1 MPETRSDEER
11 KMIIEKVNHLYETSD
26 LTIKEACSEFGIS
39 DSTYYTWKKYRNL
52 EPETEEEKTSKQDYE
67 NSSDS
72 IDPETVKKVTEL
84 KEDKPFLGFK
94 KISKQLAY
102 SHGIKISTRQVKKIL
117 KENGLEETDYPEPKD
132 HPARRFER
140 NSSNEM
146 WMMDIMHYTIEKEGR
161 FYLISI
167 LDDYSRYII
176 AHGIFKRKTIDNVI
190 DVLHEAFEESGL
202 PGEFLT
208 DRGSQFHSWKGES
221 RFQKLLDKLGVKHI
235 LASPQSPQT
244 IGKIESFHRNIQ
256 RELFGQE
263 HFTSIEDV
271 KQAVEN
277 YIEYYNHERVHMGID
292 YLTPADR
299 YYGVKK
305 DAEKALDVSFDS
317 GGEIYLAGRIEGQ
330 PVRARENSRGKV
342 DIYLAGQK
350 QESLSS
356 KQPLKEL
363 FALD

>member
-39 DSTYYTWKKYRNL
+39 DSAYYIWKKHRNL
-52 EPETEEEKTSKQDYE
+52 EPETEKEETSNQDRE
-67 NSSDS
+67 NTSGDV
-72 IDPETVKKVTEL
+72 DTETVKKVTEL

-117 KENGLEETDYPEPKD
+117 KEHGLEETDYPEPKD
-132 HPARRFER
+132 HPSRRFER
-140 NSSNEM
+140 NSSDEM

-256 RELFGQE
+256 RELFGQK
-263 HFTSIEDV
+263 HFTSMEDV
-271 KQAVEN
+271 KKAVSD

-299 YYGVKK
+299 YYGVKQ
-305 DAEKALDVSFDS
+305 DAEKTYDV
-317 GGEIYLAGRIEGQ
+317 
-330 PVRARENSRGKV
+330 
-342 DIYLAGQK
+342 
-350 QESLSS
+350 
-356 KQPLKEL
+356 
-363 FALD
+363 

>member
-1 MPETRSDEER
+1 MPETKSDEER
-11 KMIIEKVNHLYETSD
+11 KMIIKKVNHLYETSD

-146 WMMDIMHYTIEKEGR
+146 WMMDIMHYTIEKEGC
-161 FYLISI
+161 
-167 LDDYSRYII
+167 SRLYRVLQP
-176 AHGIFKRKTIDNVI
+176 RKSSYGHR
-190 DVLHEAFEESGL
+190 LSHPRRSL
-202 PGEFLT
+202 L
-208 DRGSQFHSWKGES
+208 WCKKG
-221 RFQKLLDKLGVKHI
+221 R
-235 LASPQSPQT
+235 
-244 IGKIESFHRNIQ
+244 
-256 RELFGQE
+256 
-263 HFTSIEDV
+263 
-271 KQAVEN
+271 
-277 YIEYYNHERVHMGID
+277 
-292 YLTPADR
+292 
-299 YYGVKK
+299 
-305 DAEKALDVSFDS
+305 
-317 GGEIYLAGRIEGQ
+317 
-330 PVRARENSRGKV
+330 
-342 DIYLAGQK
+342 
-350 QESLSS
+350 
-356 KQPLKEL
+356 
-363 FALD
+363 